1 MGVFPLEKSW
11 DFRGRTVP
19 TEILGTSHE
28 SPMGS
33 TVGTYRCLNEIP
45 RKSPTSSVGRTE
57 YEPSPT
63 QIPWKPHGSLMGTP
77 TEAPWELFSLV
88 EVAWKSHG
96 RTTRGPCDDDVR

>member
-63 QIPWKPHGSLMGTP
+63 QIPWKPHGNPHGSTMG
-77 TEAPWELFSLV
+77 ALQSRRSRM
-88 EVAWKSHG
+88 EVPREDHA
-96 RTTRGPCDDDVR
+96 RTMR